1 MKRLF
6 SFLLLLAVAVGS
18 YAQLL
23 WKVSGNGLS
32 QPSYIVGSFHVAPA
46 NFVDSI
52 AGLNDALASCKQVY
66 GELSLQEL
74 GDISKLQQ
82 MQAAM
87 LLPDSV
93 KLQDLFTAE
102 QQEQVNK
109 MLRRVLGTDL
119 TTPTVGEQ
127 LSRMKP
133 SALSATLQVVTYV
146 KKHPS
151 FNPQALFD
159 AALLQKGAQAGKTV
173 GGLETMAFQSRLLYE
188 SKPLERQAAELLC
201 MAQHFDYQEELME
214 RLAAAYLAQDLKA
227 LAAVMSEKMN
237 NECDSTPE
245 EEEALIYQR
254 NADWAKKLPS
264 ILHTAS
270 TLVVV
275 GSGHLPGERG
285 LLELLRQAGFD
296 VTPVTQN

>member
-74 GDISKLQQ
+74 GDMSKLQQ

-133 SALSATLQVVTYV
+133 SALCATLQVVTYV

-173 GGLETMAFQSRLLYE
+173 SGLETMAFQSRLLYE

>member
-74 GDISKLQQ
+74 GDMSKLQQ

-109 MLRRVLGTDL
+109 MLRRVLDTDL

-275 GSGHLPGERG
+275 GSSHLPGERG

>member
-6 SFLLLLAVAVGS
+6 SLLLLLAVAIGS

-74 GDISKLQQ
+74 GDMSKLQQ

>member
-1 MKRLF
+1 MKRFF
-6 SFLLLLAVAVGS
+6 SLLLLLAVAVGS

-74 GDISKLQQ
+74 GDMSKLQQ

-127 LSRMKP
+127 ISRMKP

>member
-6 SFLLLLAVAVGS
+6 SLLLLLAVAVGS

-74 GDISKLQQ
+74 GDMSKLQQ

-109 MLRRVLGTDL
+109 MLRRVLDTDL

>member
-6 SFLLLLAVAVGS
+6 SLLLLLAVAIGS

-74 GDISKLQQ
+74 GDMSKLQQ

-146 KKHPS
+146 KKHQS

-188 SKPLERQAAELLC
+188 SKPLERQAVELLC

-254 NADWAKKLPS
+254 NADWAKKLPT
-264 ILHTAS
+264 ILHTAP

>member
-6 SFLLLLAVAVGS
+6 SLLLLLAVAIGS

-74 GDISKLQQ
+74 GDMSKLQQ

-254 NADWAKKLPS
+254 NADWAKKLPT

>member
-6 SFLLLLAVAVGS
+6 SLLLLLAVAIGS

-74 GDISKLQQ
+74 GDMSKLQQ

-133 SALSATLQVVTYV
+133 SALSTTLQVVTYV

-254 NADWAKKLPS
+254 NADWAKKLPT

>member
-6 SFLLLLAVAVGS
+6 SLLLLLAVAVGS

-74 GDISKLQQ
+74 GDMSKLQQ

-201 MAQHFDYQEELME
+201 MAQHFDYQEEFME

>member
-6 SFLLLLAVAVGS
+6 SLLLLLAVAVGS

-74 GDISKLQQ
+74 GDMSKLQQ

>member
-74 GDISKLQQ
+74 GDMSKLQQ

>member
-6 SFLLLLAVAVGS
+6 SLLLLLAVAVGS

-74 GDISKLQQ
+74 GDMSKLQQ

-133 SALSATLQVVTYV
+133 SALCATLQVVTYV

>member
-6 SFLLLLAVAVGS
+6 SLLLLLAVAIGS

-74 GDISKLQQ
+74 GDMSKLQQ

-188 SKPLERQAAELLC
+188 SKPLERQAVELLC

-254 NADWAKKLPS
+254 NADWAKKLPT
-264 ILHTAS
+264 ILHTAP

>member
-1 MKRLF
+1 MKRFF
-6 SFLLLLAVAVGS
+6 SILLLLAVAVGS

-74 GDISKLQQ
+74 GDMSKLQQ

-93 KLQDLFTAE
+93 KLQELFTAE

>member
-1 MKRLF
+1 
-6 SFLLLLAVAVGS
+6 
-18 YAQLL
+18 
-23 WKVSGNGLS
+23 
-32 QPSYIVGSFHVAPA
+32 
-46 NFVDSI
+46 
-52 AGLNDALASCKQVY
+52 
-66 GELSLQEL
+66 
-74 GDISKLQQ
+74 
-82 MQAAM
+82 
-87 LLPDSV
+87 
-93 KLQDLFTAE
+93 
-102 QQEQVNK
+102 
-109 MLRRVLGTDL
+109 
-119 TTPTVGEQ
+119 
-127 LSRMKP
+127 
-133 SALSATLQVVTYV
+133 
-146 KKHPS
+146 
-151 FNPQALFD
+151 
-159 AALLQKGAQAGKTV
+159 
-173 GGLETMAFQSRLLYE
+173 
-188 SKPLERQAAELLC
+188 
-201 MAQHFDYQEELME
+201 ME